1 MIASRSLFARLSTG
15 GAAIAVTIALA
26 LSGAPAVAVDGGGP
40 PVDPAQPTQTPDTAP
55 ADAGTDPGDPG
66 TEAPTGDPLLEGM
79 TVPDEQAPLAT
90 DARLALP
97 GAPVRTDAITSAL
110 VDPDSGRTYIGTRSA
125 SPARL
130 YVAPSSTSAKTVVR
144 DLPFGTGSWD
154 LALSGTTLAIGTNAP
169 TDQTSTRLLGY
180 DTVSDQFSDSVTLP
194 KSSIVMSVVEDTVL
208 STPGNGQYFWVG
220 TYDAGGARLFRVDLT
235 RGVATDYTP
244 TNGAWKSFRYV
255 RSLAVDPAGLTIG
268 LGNPAAVWR
277 FDRQSKQLSNWSE
290 ATTQLQGRSI
300 AYAAAATAPT
310 DGSAPTVVIGSEAGA
325 SVLVAS
331 PPNSG
336 TAPTQTRVLQLP
348 GSNTVEQITV
358 DPAGRLA
365 WFTVRPS
372 ATLYSLDLTDPN
384 AQPQAHGVPEPGSET
399 RTLAVIDGK
408 VRGVTGTSEAW
419 SLDPATDAL
428 APRRDLIP
436 VGQELRDTLPQG
448 VVQFGD
454 RLLVGGH
461 WRYQVHGDPSV
472 QRVRVPGEPKAQVV
486 VGDKLYSAIYPSA
499 SVYELD
505 SSLAVR
511 KVASLE
517 NGQMR
522 PAAIAY
528 NASRDKLVV
537 ATGPAYGKYGG
548 GLSLVSP
555 APDSA
560 PEVYTKPVGQHQVS
574 AIESLGSDLLLG
586 TSTIGEAQ
594 PGLPG
599 QVAKVVR
606 WRADGDTQRGTGS
619 AVWSFTVPVQAK
631 RISGMALVDDEIG
644 QQLVVAADPATTAPG
659 WLFGL
664 NPDTGALLWKQQL
677 GGPVR
682 WLHSERGYLVAQIGS
697 SALRQV
703 GVSRTGATLTAIR
716 DYGTSVSPQFF
727 SLADLPGSQQR
738 VSYVSSGANGVV
750 GVAEQQ
756 TPRVPSRL
764 AGADRY
770 ATAVAVSQ
778 ESFSSA
784 GTVVLARGD
793 DFADALSAG
802 PLAAALDAPILL
814 VQPGGRLSPGTV
826 AEIRRL
832 GATRALPIG
841 GTGAI
846 PDSVRTQLPAGVSL
860 DPNRPQGANR
870 YETSVAVAKQLEA
883 RLGGKKLEVFAATGL
898 DFADAIAAVPA
909 AIAKKRAIV
918 LYDDA
923 PAARSARSFLSSR
936 SVDALGGPASKAV
949 RAAGLAPKRTIIGAD
964 RFDTAKLIG
973 ASYFGK
979 TPHAYVAP
987 GFNFPDGLAAG
998 VLAGRSGSPLLLS
1011 RPAALPAQTTSSLQS
1026 GRGSQRVTLVGGVG
1040 VLEPRLEQTIAG
1052 LR

>member
-26 LSGAPAVAVDGGGP
+26 LSGAPAVAVDGGVP

-703 GVSRTGATLTAIR
+703 GVSRTVRRSRPSATTAR
-716 DYGTSVSPQFF
+716 ASHRSSSRSPTC
-727 SLADLPGSQQR
+727 LVR
-738 VSYVSSGANGVV
+738 SSGSPTSPPART
-750 GVAEQQ
+750 ASSAW
-756 TPRVPSRL
+756 PSSRRL
-764 AGADRY
+764 AFRPVSRARIAMPRRSRCPRSPSPAPARSCWPA
-770 ATAVAVSQ
+770 ATTSPTRSPPGRSPRRSMPRSCSCSRVAGSPPAR
-778 ESFSSA
+778 SPRSA
-784 GTVVLARGD
+784 GSARPGR
-793 DFADALSAG
+793 SRSE
-802 PLAAALDAPILL
+802 APA
-814 VQPGGRLSPGTV
+814 RSPTRC
-826 AEIRRL
+826 ARSCRPASLWTRTARRART
-832 GATRALPIG
+832 ATRPRSRSRSSSKRDSAARSSRSLPRRG
-841 GTGAI
+841 
-846 PDSVRTQLPAGVSL
+846 S
-860 DPNRPQGANR
+860 
-870 YETSVAVAKQLEA
+870 TSPT
-883 RLGGKKLEVFAATGL
+883 RSRRC
-898 DFADAIAAVPA
+898 PP
-909 AIAKKRAIV
+909 RSR
-918 LYDDA
+918 
-923 PAARSARSFLSSR
+923 RSARSCSTTTHLRRGPHGR
-936 SVDALGGPASKAV
+936 SC
-949 RAAGLAPKRTIIGAD
+949 RAAR
-964 RFDTAKLIG
+964 
-973 ASYFGK
+973 S
-979 TPHAYVAP
+979 TPS
-987 GFNFPDGLAAG
+987 AG
-998 VLAGRSGSPLLLS
+998 PRRRPSVPQGSLRSGRS
-1011 RPAALPAQTTSSLQS
+1011 S
-1026 GRGSQRVTLVGGVG
+1026 GPTASI
-1040 VLEPRLEQTIAG
+1040 PRS
-1052 LR
+1052 